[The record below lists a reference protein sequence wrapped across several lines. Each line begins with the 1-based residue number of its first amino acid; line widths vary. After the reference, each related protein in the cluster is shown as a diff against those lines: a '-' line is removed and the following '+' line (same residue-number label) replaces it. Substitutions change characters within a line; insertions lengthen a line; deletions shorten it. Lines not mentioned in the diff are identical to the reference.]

1 MKRPLLT
8 LLLLPMLLLFGS
20 CTPENDIE
28 EATLTL
34 SESGT
39 ITFTKEAS
47 EKVIT
52 IETNQ
57 PQIIASS
64 NAPWLSTKIE
74 GKQLTIKAEGN
85 ETLRERKGTVLVSVG
100 RAQQALKVIQSQSG
114 LIIQL
119 YPETLKST
127 QWGGKF
133 SVDVLANND
142 RWTASTDADW
152 LRVEAL
158 PNARSMNVEVYEN
171 TETESRTAKIK
182 LSLQDGSEDQEF
194 VVTQEG
200 IMFYIMPFVDFE
212 DGSRISLKLFEQRR
226 RSLLTDENSS
236 TGWIGFTT
244 QSPAFPDIT
253 YTLYHQNALLYAQLN
268 ASNKEYLEGEHLRK
282 VIDRLREN
290 GFTDE
295 RTADRVYYNPDK
307 RILCEIKPDYG
318 KTPHILFSY
327 QPKQPQA
334 HTTFTDFPY
343 PFGTEPEVTKDVTF
357 AEVAAYEAE
366 RKGKERS
373 RMAHKNGYLRFAIYD
388 NEDPEE
394 PTRAYFFSDKKSE
407 VLEAS
412 VRYFRNMNYA
422 FWDYRGYPLFTEEFL
437 RLAEQEGF
445 SYVGLDRRDR
455 NRHVFVNSAR
465 KIEMRIHW
473 DKYQGMKEHQLILR
487 MTTPTN

>member
-158 PNARSMNVEVYEN
+158 PNARSMNIEVYEN

-182 LSLQDGSEDQEF
+182 LSLQDGSEA
-194 VVTQEG
+194 G
-200 IMFYIMPFVDFE
+200 
-212 DGSRISLKLFEQRR
+212 
-226 RSLLTDENSS
+226 LT
-236 TGWIGFTT
+236 
-244 QSPAFPDIT
+244 
-253 YTLYHQNALLYAQLN
+253 H
-268 ASNKEYLEGEHLRK
+268 
-282 VIDRLREN
+282 
-290 GFTDE
+290 
-295 RTADRVYYNPDK
+295 
-307 RILCEIKPDYG
+307 
-318 KTPHILFSY
+318 
-327 QPKQPQA
+327 
-334 HTTFTDFPY
+334 
-343 PFGTEPEVTKDVTF
+343 
-357 AEVAAYEAE
+357 
-366 RKGKERS
+366 
-373 RMAHKNGYLRFAIYD
+373 
-388 NEDPEE
+388 
-394 PTRAYFFSDKKSE
+394 
-407 VLEAS
+407 
-412 VRYFRNMNYA
+412 
-422 FWDYRGYPLFTEEFL
+422 
-437 RLAEQEGF
+437 
-445 SYVGLDRRDR
+445 
-455 NRHVFVNSAR
+455 
-465 KIEMRIHW
+465 
-473 DKYQGMKEHQLILR
+473 
-487 MTTPTN
+487 